1 MGDRDQGMTTTA
13 ASRRDMTVIY
23 AVMACVLFLLVIQF
37 LMMMVSIDGFMAGS
51 SRVVVPAAIGSGACF
66 VAACCLIRFVAG
78 ARRPSDG

>member
-1 MGDRDQGMTTTA
+1 
-13 ASRRDMTVIY
+13 MTVIY

-37 LMMMVSIDGFMAGS
+37 LMLMVSIDGFMAGS

-66 VAACCLIRFVAG
+66 VAACWLIRFVAG